1 MKLHKINKLSIVI
14 TMATK
19 PKMQGAQEDIAI
31 KFTKRGDEE
40 TKVEVRR
47 GAEGRR
53 VAGGVVSLVSHK
65 Q

>member
-1 MKLHKINKLSIVI
+1 
-14 TMATK
+14 MATK

-53 VAGGVVSLVSHK
+53 VAGGVVSLVSPK